1 MIRHMY
7 VTRIEQTKPGKVLVE
22 ASNGGQDGPPS
33 IIFECEDHVVVFN
46 QHLEVTITP
55 K

>member
-1 MIRHMY
+1 MIQHVY
-7 VTRIEQTKPGKVLVE
+7 VKRIEQTKPGKVLVE
-22 ASNGGQDGPPS
+22 ASNGGREGPPK
-33 IIFECEDHVVVFN
+33 IIFECDADVVRFN